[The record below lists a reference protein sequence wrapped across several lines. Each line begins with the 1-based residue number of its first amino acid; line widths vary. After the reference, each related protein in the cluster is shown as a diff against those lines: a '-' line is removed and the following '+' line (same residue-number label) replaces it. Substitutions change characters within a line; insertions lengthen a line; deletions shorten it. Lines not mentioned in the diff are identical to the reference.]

1 MYANMDLF
9 HTVQSVKCS
18 LCGEICYSIQVFL
31 SILYSCVSFVHWTI
45 FFQSSNTSIIML
57 GYLYLGSQRYCYIN
71 MVSVNMCWSSSTLS
85 LVWYELLFY
94 TTIRIYASSNGK
106 SYVACEIYQR
116 NRNEKIPVN
125 LAEKKSI
132 KCISNLYQNRSGS
145 IKYQIILIKL
155 QNFSLICNSLFLVV
169 TMYFIYPV
177 GTVRLT

>member
-1 MYANMDLF
+1 
-9 HTVQSVKCS
+9 
-18 LCGEICYSIQVFL
+18 
-31 SILYSCVSFVHWTI
+31 
-45 FFQSSNTSIIML
+45 
-57 GYLYLGSQRYCYIN
+57 

-132 KCISNLYQNRSGS
+132 KCISNLY
-145 IKYQIILIKL
+145 
-155 QNFSLICNSLFLVV
+155 
-169 TMYFIYPV
+169 
-177 GTVRLT
+177 